1 MTIPRRDQIDPTL
14 PTWVHATSR
23 CVRRAF
29 LAGDQYEHRK
39 AWIEDRMRLV
49 ASCFAAEVAGFA
61 VMSNHVHVIVIPILN
76 QLSTNQVKFPLLIQ
90 FTYVRNS
97 ILGVMLC
104 VHVIHF
110 LITRRP
116 SRCV

>member
-1 MTIPRRDQIDPTL
+1 MTEVCALGIVIARLCVFAYITQEAKPRL
-14 PTWVHATSR
+14 P
-23 CVRRAF
+23 F
-29 LAGDQYEHRK
+29 LNVDA
-39 AWIEDRMRLV
+39 
-49 ASCFAAEVAGFA
+49 ASMVSA
-61 VMSNHVHVIVIPILN
+61 IKILLIPILN